1 MKWTEHETMKL
12 VAVYKDYECIWNISS
27 PNYRNRAMRSAAY
40 EEIVK
45 YMAKENFGI
54 AELKQK
60 IKNLRCTYN
69 QEVGKIKK
77 SKKSGAG
84 INDVYVP
91 NIKWFALMD
100 SFMKNVKGSST
111 TQDNIGNTESEV
123 SKHFYLLIKNV
134 CGVDYNVDNCFFILC
149 NVW

>member
-1 MKWTEHETMKL
+1 
-12 VAVYKDYECIWNISS
+12 
-27 PNYRNRAMRSAAY
+27 MRSAAY

-45 YMAKENFGI
+45 YMAKENFHI

-100 SFMKNVKGSST
+100 SFMKNVRSSST
-111 TQDNIGNTESEV
+111 TQDNVGITETQV
-123 SKHFYLLIKNV
+123 SKHLYLFIKK
-134 CGVDYNVDNCFFILC
+134 L
-149 NVW
+149 